1 MSPTTTPATQG
12 LDWVN
17 AVIAGFAQ
25 ANVAIPIIFGT
36 ITSMV
41 QLYRSTR
48 GETPLTP
55 AELRG
60 IADQIDAQVAAND
73 TFGKQEIA
81 RLKELIAARNQPPSA

>member
-1 MSPTTTPATQG
+1 MSPTTQPQG

-17 AVIAGFAQ
+17 IVIGSFAQ

-48 GETPLTP
+48 GEAPLTP
-55 AELRG
+55 DELRG
-60 IADQIDAQVAAND
+60 IADQIDAQIAAND
-73 TFGKQEIA
+73 TFGKAEIT
-81 RLKELIAARNQPPSA
+81 RLKALIAARTA